1 MLGKRRRPFAAT
13 QRRRI
18 RTGRSIAQG
27 TVTPF
32 QQLVRNKRRAALRAR
47 ALNVQTAGFLGIE
60 HKFLETA
67 LIAQAITS
75 PVDASGGEVDPSA
88 TSMISTPA
96 QGDGEEQRDG
106 KRIIIDS
113 ADIRMRLNLPASNAG
128 FASPSN
134 PVKVFVAL
142 VLDTQ
147 SNGAQ
152 MNSEDCFKNDSGDA
166 QLAACPMRNLLFGSR
181 FRVLRQGVFDLTPVT
196 LSHIAV
202 NLFSHNGRSVIKYWH
217 VKFPGGLPVNFNAG
231 TTASIANV
239 VDNSL
244 HMIAYSTT
252 TTGTPTISYNARIR
266 FRG

>member
-1 MLGKRRRPFAAT
+1 MLGKRKRPGRFGLGGRRAPPRA
-13 QRRRI
+13 RI
-18 RTGRSIAQG
+18 KR
-27 TVTPF
+27 TPF
-32 QQLVRNKRRAALRAR
+32 QQLVHNKIR
-47 ALNVQTAGFLGIE
+47 ALNSARIKNVQTAGFLGIE

-67 LIAQAITS
+67 LVGQALVA
-75 PVDASGGEVDPSA
+75 PADAAGGEMDPSA
-88 TSMISTPA
+88 TSMMSTPA

-113 ADIRMRLNLPASNAG
+113 LDFRFRVNQPPLEIQAG
-128 FASPSN
+128 PPVA
-134 PVKVFVAL
+134 VKVFVAI

-166 QLAACPMRNLLFGSR
+166 TLATCPMRNLLFGSR
-181 FRVLRQGVFDLTPVT
+181 FRVLRQTVVDVTPTT
-196 LSHIAV
+196 LSHVAADQFSFNGKSAV
-202 NLFSHNGRSVIKYWH
+202 RFWH
-217 VKFPGGLPVNFNAG
+217 IRFKDGLPVNFNGG

-244 HMIAYSTT
+244 HCIAYSSTT
-252 TTGTPTISYNARIR
+252 QYAPTLSYNARIR

>member
-1 MLGKRRRPFAAT
+1 MLGKRKRYGRRGYGG
-13 QRRRI
+13 RRAPPRALAK
-18 RTGRSIAQG
+18 RS
-27 TVTPF
+27 PF
-32 QQLVRNKRRAALRAR
+32 QQLVHNKIR
-47 ALNVQTAGFLGIE
+47 ALNSARIKNVQTAGFLGIE

-67 LIAQAITS
+67 LTPTALTS
-75 PVDASGGEVDPSA
+75 PTDASGGEMDPSA
-88 TSMISTPA
+88 TSMMSTPA

-113 ADIRMRLNLPASNAG
+113 LDFRFRVNQPPLEVQVGPPVA
-128 FASPSN
+128 
-134 PVKVFVAL
+134 VKVFVAI

-166 QLAACPMRNLLFGSR
+166 SLAVCPMRNLLFGSR
-181 FRVLRQGVFDLTPVT
+181 FRVLRQCIVDVTPYSI
-196 LSHIAV
+196 SHIVADQFSFNGKSAV
-202 NLFSHNGRSVIKYWH
+202 RYWH
-217 VKFPGGLPVNFNAG
+217 IRFKDGLPVNFNGG

-244 HMIAYSTT
+244 HVIAYSTT
-252 TTGTPTISYNARIR
+252 TQYTPTLAYNARIR